1 MVTSQNQLE
10 NAFRDGSIPE
20 GSDFKN
26 LIDTIFSRLDQST
39 ADTRYPTKTELSNNY
54 ARKTEL
60 TEELSDYTKS
70 VTKNILPEY
79 LQDNKY
85 VDDKRLN
92 TDLNNLRTQ
101 ITSSILD
108 TTTSLSGSIVGTLT
122 GSYTSKTD
130 LNTATASL
138 KTEIESLLVNDSG
151 GLIFGHEQDKDYVAS
166 GLIPFSTSST
176 VSLKLEYKKPY
187 TWPVVRVFV
196 DDDNGLGY
204 YRLVS
209 QVSTG
214 SVGIENYTVIYGI
227 DAQGITDITI
237 SLDKTLSS
245 DKYFYLIN

>member
-39 ADTRYPTKTELSNNY
+39 ADTRYQTKTELSNNY

-60 TEELSDYTKS
+60 TEELSNYTKY

-85 VDDKRLN
+85 VDDKRIN

-108 TTTSLSGSIVGTLT
+108 TTTSLSGDRKS
-122 GSYTSKTD
+122 
-130 LNTATASL
+130 
-138 KTEIESLLVNDSG
+138 
-151 GLIFGHEQDKDYVAS
+151 
-166 GLIPFSTSST
+166 
-176 VSLKLEYKKPY
+176 
-187 TWPVVRVFV
+187 VV
-196 DDDNGLGY
+196 
-204 YRLVS
+204 
-209 QVSTG
+209 
-214 SVGIENYTVIYGI
+214 
-227 DAQGITDITI
+227 
-237 SLDKTLSS
+237 
-245 DKYFYLIN
+245 

>member
-10 NAFRDGSIPE
+10 NAFRDCTIPE

-60 TEELSDYTKS
+60 TKELSDYTNY

-79 LQDNKY
+79 LQDNRY

-138 KTEIESLLVNDSG
+138 KTDIESLLVNDSG
-151 GLIFGHEQDKDYVAS
+151 GLIFGHEQDKDYGAS

-176 VSLKLEYKKPY
+176 VSLKLKYKKPY

-196 DDDNGLGY
+196 DNGLGY

-209 QVSTG
+209 QVSAG
-214 SVGIENYTVIYGI
+214 SVGIENYTTIYGI
-227 DAQGITDITI
+227 DAQGRTDITI

>member
-60 TEELSDYTKS
+60 TEELSDYTEY

-138 KTEIESLLVNDSG
+138 KTDIESLLVNDSG
-151 GLIFGHEQDKDYVAS
+151 GLIFGHEQDKDYGAS

-176 VSLKLEYKKPY
+176 VSLKLKYKKPY

-196 DDDNGLGY
+196 DNGLGY

-209 QVSTG
+209 QVSAG

>member
-60 TEELSDYTKS
+60 TEELSDYTKRDLPEY
-70 VTKNILPEY
+70 VTKNILPKY

-108 TTTSLSGSIVGTLT
+108 
-122 GSYTSKTD
+122 
-130 LNTATASL
+130 ATASL
-138 KTEIESLLVNDSG
+138 KTDIESLLVNDSE
-151 GLIFGHEQDKDYVAS
+151 GLIFGHEQDKDYGAS

-176 VSLKLEYKKPY
+176 VFLKLEYQTPY

-196 DDDNGLGY
+196 DNDNYGLGY

-227 DAQGITDITI
+227 DDQGITNITI

>member
-26 LIDTIFSRLDQST
+26 LIDTIFSRLDRST

-60 TEELSDYTKS
+60 TEELSDYTERDLPEY
-70 VTKNILPEY
+70 VTKNILPKY
-79 LQDNKY
+79 LE
-85 VDDKRLN
+85 DKSLN

-108 TTTSLSGSIVGTLT
+108 ATTSLSGSIVGTLT

-130 LNTATASL
+130 
-138 KTEIESLLVNDSG
+138 IESLLVNDSG
-151 GLIFGHEQDKDYVAS
+151 GLIFGHEQNKDYGAS
-166 GLIPFSTSST
+166 GLIPFSASST
-176 VSLKLEYKKPY
+176 VSLKLKYEKPY

-196 DDDNGLGY
+196 DKGLGY

-209 QVSTG
+209 QVSAG

-227 DAQGITDITI
+227 DDQGITNITI
-237 SLDKTLSS
+237 SLDNTLSS